1 MSALSNVKS
10 CYELTMD
17 GQPPITCVS
26 FRENIMKV
34 KHIALAV
41 ALLPLAQTAFA
52 DVTLELPDNVR
63 LLAVNEQDPSK
74 NITDIFFATDDKLT
88 FKNGEN
94 QIVYQIDQYFY
105 KGDKQSERFR
115 SSPYILTFTASNTSL
130 QLEVPN
136 FRGVVQA
143 NEFNHSAK
151 VNVQTTAG
159 KNVAFKHDKLELKGL
174 SISHDYHEYVKQ
186 YNRLGGPAALTVAT
200 TTIATSEANPALKQ
214 SATDLATQSKEPIKQ
229 QLQALFN
236 QADKETK
243 KEFISWAVQNL

>member
-1 MSALSNVKS
+1 
-10 CYELTMD
+10 
-17 GQPPITCVS
+17 
-26 FRENIMKV
+26 MKV

-41 ALLPLAQTAFA
+41 ALLPLASSAFA
-52 DVTLELPDNVR
+52 EVTLQLPDNVR

-88 FKNGEN
+88 FNNGEN

-115 SSPYILTFTASNTSL
+115 SSPYILTFSAENSSL
-130 QLEVPN
+130 QLEIPN
-136 FRGVVQA
+136 FRRVEQA
-143 NEFNHSAK
+143 NEFNYSPT

-159 KNVAFKHDKLELKGL
+159 KNIPFKHDKLELKGL

-186 YNRLGGPAALTVAT
+186 YNKLGGPAALAT
-200 TTIATSEANPALKQ
+200 ATATATAVTHKVEPAPKQSKTNVSTQSEA
-214 SATDLATQSKEPIKQ
+214 PIKQ
-229 QLQALFN
+229 QLQTLFN

>member
-1 MSALSNVKS
+1 
-10 CYELTMD
+10 
-17 GQPPITCVS
+17 
-26 FRENIMKV
+26 MKV
-34 KHIALAV
+34 KQLALAA
-41 ALLPLAQTAFA
+41 ALLPLATSVLA
-52 DVTLELPDNVR
+52 DVTLQLPDNVR

-74 NITDIFFATDDKLT
+74 NITDIFFSTDDELT
-88 FKNGEN
+88 FENGEN

-115 SSPYILTFTASNTSL
+115 SSPYILTFTASNTAL
-130 QLEVPN
+130 KLEVPN

-151 VNVQTTAG
+151 VDVQTTAG
-159 KNVAFKHDKLELKGL
+159 KSVAFKHDKLELKGL

-186 YNRLGGPAALTVAT
+186 YNKLGGPAALATATATVAT
-200 TTIATSEANPALKQ
+200 HKVKPIAKRP
-214 SATDLATQSKEPIKQ
+214 SADNSTHNAEPIKQ
-229 QLQALFN
+229 QLQTLFN